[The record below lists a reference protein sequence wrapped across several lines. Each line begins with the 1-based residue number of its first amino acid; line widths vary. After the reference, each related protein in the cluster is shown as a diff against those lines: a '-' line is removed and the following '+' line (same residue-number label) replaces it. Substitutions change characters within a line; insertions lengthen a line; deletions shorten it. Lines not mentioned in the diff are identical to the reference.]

1 MKRDL
6 RDYAKRTE
14 FQLAMGAIVLFLL
27 VGMGLIWLIYGSG
40 AASLGMLCMGAGL
53 ATVVIIYLVFIGIE
67 WILKSARP
75 K

>member
-6 RDYAKRTE
+6 RDYARKTE
-14 FQLAMGAIVLFLL
+14 FQLGMGAIVLFLL